1 MDKKEKETHT
11 FNLSLWA
18 PFTLT
23 DLKRLS
29 YNSYEKKITGEFIK
43 SKININS
50 GKLQRIYKACG
61 RKKQF

>member
-29 YNSYEKKITGEFIK
+29 YNSYEKK
-43 SKININS
+43 NNW
-50 GKLQRIYKACG
+50 RIH
-61 RKKQF
+61 